1 MRRFNLTLIA
11 LLILICSSQLIK
23 SQTRYEPADAIYFGG
38 DIITIEDSSP
48 HAEAVAVKDG
58 KIIAVGKKHDV
69 FKHKVNA
76 TVLYDLEGKTL
87 MPGLI
92 DNHLHHSLGG
102 ILLSFDWIMAEEWV
116 LPDRHIYPTIGREDY
131 IAGMIKLEK
140 SKSDPAEWLNVFGY
154 ASYFHGKITRAD
166 LDSISS
172 TRPIA
177 LWQRSFHETILNSKA
192 LEILGFTKENT
203 VNPQINFEEGH
214 FEEAGQQMILL
225 PKIIPVVGTADK
237 IRKGLIEESIGLH
250 SAGVTA
256 CVDPLGV
263 LGLNA
268 EQDKIAREIHDGKNV
283 PYRTY
288 IALDARMFVPQFDET
303 KWLYTIKNAEKMSG
317 EKIVFLNTDAKTF
330 CDGGFFSQ
338 LMQVKEPYSD
348 GHAGQWIYDP
358 AILFNA
364 AKLYYD
370 NGISNHIHV
379 NGDLGIDSLLA
390 MYGRITG
397 GGKISG
403 SRVVFD
409 HVGLSDPD
417 QIAKMKE
424 MGIMASVNPYYLTA
438 LGDIYGK
445 TGLGPERAHYISRVG
460 SLVRSGIITALH
472 SDYTMAPAQPLF
484 LAWCAV
490 NRIGSSGK
498 VLGPEERVTVEEAL
512 KLITINEAKQ
522 YALDNE
528 IGSIKEGKKADFV
541 ILESN
546 PLKID
551 PIKLKDIK
559 ILATVF
565 EGTYF
570 KVENPKN
577 SGVDIEL
584 WKHNEENRR
593 LAVIK
598 YTSSDPHAKHQYL
611 ELAYGSACMC
621 STLGNIAM
629 IMHGMR

>member
-1 MRRFNLTLIA
+1 
-11 LLILICSSQLIK
+11 
-23 SQTRYEPADAIYFGG
+23 
-38 DIITIEDSSP
+38 
-48 HAEAVAVKDG
+48 
-58 KIIAVGKKHDV
+58 
-69 FKHKVNA
+69 
-76 TVLYDLEGKTL
+76 
-87 MPGLI
+87 
-92 DNHLHHSLGG
+92 
-102 ILLSFDWIMAEEWV
+102 
-116 LPDRHIYPTIGREDY
+116 
-131 IAGMIKLEK
+131 
-140 SKSDPAEWLNVFGY
+140 
-154 ASYFHGKITRAD
+154 
-166 LDSISS
+166 
-172 TRPIA
+172 
-177 LWQRSFHETILNSKA
+177 
-192 LEILGFTKENT
+192 
-203 VNPQINFEEGH
+203 
-214 FEEAGQQMILL
+214 
-225 PKIIPVVGTADK
+225 
-237 IRKGLIEESIGLH
+237 
-250 SAGVTA
+250 
-256 CVDPLGV
+256 
-263 LGLNA
+263 
-268 EQDKIAREIHDGKNV
+268 
-283 PYRTY
+283 
-288 IALDARMFVPQFDET
+288 
-303 KWLYTIKNAEKMSG
+303 
-317 EKIVFLNTDAKTF
+317 
-330 CDGGFFSQ
+330 
-338 LMQVKEPYSD
+338 
-348 GHAGQWIYDP
+348 
-358 AILFNA
+358 
-364 AKLYYD
+364 
-370 NGISNHIHV
+370 V

-390 MYGRITG
+390 MYSRITG
-397 GGKISG
+397 GGKITG

-445 TGLGPERAHYISRVG
+445 TGLDPERAHYISRVG

-584 WKHNEENRR
+584 WKRNEENCR

-598 YTSSDPHAKHQYL
+598 YTGSDPHAKHQYL

>member
-1 MRRFNLTLIA
+1 MKNFFFTLFVLSVFSVLTL
-11 LLILICSSQLIK
+11 K
-23 SQTRYEPADAIYFGG
+23 SQTVYEPADVIYYGG
-38 DIITIEDSSP
+38 DVITIEEAAP
-48 HAEAVAVKDG
+48 FAEAVAVKDG
-58 KIIAVGKKHDV
+58 RIIAVGKKHDV
-69 FKHKVNA
+69 FKHKA
-76 TVLYDLEGKTL
+76 STTEMFDLKGKTL
-87 MPGLI
+87 MPGLV

-116 LPDRHIYPTIGREDY
+116 LPDRHVYPVIGREEY
-131 IAGMIKLEK
+131 ISEMIKLEK
-140 SKSDPAEWLNVFGY
+140 SKTTPDEWLNVFGY
-154 ASYFHGKITRAD
+154 ASYFHGKITRTD
-166 LDSISS
+166 LDKISS

-177 LWQRSFHETILNSKA
+177 LWQRSFHETILNTKA
-192 LEILGFTKENT
+192 LELLGFTKENT

-214 FEEAGQQMILL
+214 FIEAGQQMVLL
-225 PKIIPVVGTADK
+225 PKLIPVVGTAEK
-237 IRKGLIEESIGLH
+237 IRAGLLEESKGLH

-268 EQDKIAREIHDGKNV
+268 EQDKIAREIHDGENV

-288 IALDARMFVPQFDET
+288 VALDARMFVPQFDET
-303 KWLYTIKNAEKMSG
+303 KWLYTVKNAEKMSG
-317 EKIVFLNTDAKTF
+317 KRIIFLNTDAKTF

-338 LMQVKEPYSD
+338 LMQVKTPYTD
-348 GHAGQWIYDP
+348 GHSGQWIYDP
-358 AILFNA
+358 EILFKA
-364 AKLYYD
+364 SKLYYD

-390 MYGRITG
+390 MYSRITG
-397 GGKISG
+397 GGKITG

-409 HVGLSDPD
+409 HLGLSDPD
-417 QIAKMKE
+417 QIRKMKE

-445 TGLGPERAHYISRVG
+445 TGLDPERANYISRVG
-460 SLVRSGIITALH
+460 SLVRSGITTALH

-512 KLITINEAKQ
+512 KLITLNEAKQ
-522 YALDNE
+522 YALDGE
-528 IGSIKEGKKADFV
+528 IGSIKTGKKADFV
-541 ILESN
+541 VLESN

-559 ILATVF
+559 IFATVF
-565 EGTYF
+565 EGKYF
-570 KVENPKN
+570 AVDKPKD

-584 WKHNEENRR
+584 WKRNEYKRM
-593 LAVIK
+593 LAVIE
-598 YTSSDPHAKHQYL
+598 YTSTNPLAMQQYR
-611 ELAYGSACMC
+611 ELAEGHACMC
-621 STLGNIAM
+621 SSMGNIA
-629 IMHGMR
+629 RVLREQ